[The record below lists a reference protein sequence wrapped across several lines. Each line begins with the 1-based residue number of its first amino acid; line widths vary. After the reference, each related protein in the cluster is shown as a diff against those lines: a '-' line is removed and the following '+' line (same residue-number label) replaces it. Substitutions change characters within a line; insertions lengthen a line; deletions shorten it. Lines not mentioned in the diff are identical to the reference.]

1 MILNWAQE
9 LGSLNCD
16 FVIILDCHILSD
28 WSTDMT
34 NSTLNKAAL
43 GGPRRYCLST
53 AQTSLGFLM
62 CLNFLLLKRLGG
74 LIHTSHTAV
83 VSAIPVMCGKIRI
96 PLWWIFMPDE

>member
-9 LGSLNCD
+9 LGSLNRD
-16 FVIILDCHILSD
+16 FVIILDCHVLSD
-28 WSTDMT
+28 WPTDMT
-34 NSTLNKAAL
+34 NSTLNTAAS

-53 AQTSLGFLM
+53 AQTSLVPE
-62 CLNFLLLKRLGG
+62 FLLLKRVGG